1 MSAEKYCSSV
11 IIDPLNPDDLPAV
24 MDIERDSFLSPWNVG
39 MFIRELASAHSVC
52 LAARMQERGESVL
65 AGYLIFW
72 IILDEAHL
80 HNLAV
85 KKEYRGRGIAGK
97 MLGTMRDLAAKNG
110 VTAQTLEVRKSNSV
124 AINLYR
130 KCGFVV
136 KGVRP
141 HYYTDTDEDALI
153 MWADVCKG

>member
-1 MSAEKYCSSV
+1 MSAERPFSSV
-11 IIDPLNPDDLPAV
+11 IIDPLNLDDLPAV
-24 MDIERDSFLSPWNVG
+24 MDIERDSFKSPWSVG
-39 MFIRELASAHSVC
+39 MFIRELASTHSVC
-52 LAARMQERGESVL
+52 LAARIQKHRESVL

-72 IILDEAHL
+72 MILDEAHL

-85 KKEYRGRGIAGK
+85 RKEYRGWGIAGK
-97 MLGTMRDLAAKNG
+97 MLGAMKDLAAKNG
-110 VTAQTLEVRKSNSV
+110 VTAQTLEVRKSNSA
-124 AINLYR
+124 AINLYH

-136 KGVRP
+136 KGIRP